1 MKTSWLS
8 SCAGGL
14 ATLCLPTWVVAQVQL
29 ITVDEAS
36 RPDGQY
42 IVARAVTRGPSILLE
57 SPREVP
63 AAGFT
68 FKLALEAK
76 GGALIDARSLKVEY
90 IKEPSA
96 DLTQR
101 IATYFQANKLE
112 IAQARVPP
120 GKHTLRIS
128 IKDSEGRQ
136 SSQIIQLEAH

>member
-1 MKTSWLS
+1 
-8 SCAGGL
+8 
-14 ATLCLPTWVVAQVQL
+14 L

-42 IVARAVTRGPSILLE
+42 ILARAVTRGPSILLE

-63 AAGFT
+63 ATGFT

-90 IKEPSA
+90 IKEPLA

-101 IATYFQANKLE
+101 MATYVQANKLE
-112 IAQARVPP
+112 IVQARVPP